1 MKSVLKYLCPQT
13 WFKKREIV
21 FYGSYPHVDKT
32 NPIIKSSDVKR
43 GWEKKATDDFNK
55 KLLEKNNI
63 HAISGHRCLAIN
75 GIMKKGFVLKSD
87 KEFAVETN
95 GNDDDIKIHCNNII
109 IDIYGNHQNGEFS
122 FFESDFLGNYARPKG
137 SVKHIIKKQLP
148 WNVTAPKDVVFL
160 VLPFSYSNDNRFM
173 ATTGIL
179 DPVLA
184 TEINIVFWWLEKDSY
199 QIIRKG
205 TPLAQF
211 IPIPRKS
218 VCESWKMIDNVPE
231 KIHNMRNALEKVAYS
246 TKCRMYS
253 EYKKVAN
260 EIYDTL

>member
-21 FYGSYPHVDKT
+21 FYGNYPHLDKT
-32 NPIIKSSDVKR
+32 NPILKSSDVKR
-43 GWEKKATDDFNK
+43 GWEKDASDNFNK
-55 KLLEKNNI
+55 RILEKNST
-63 HAISGHRCLAIN
+63 HLVSGHRCSAIN
-75 GIMKKGFVLKSD
+75 SIMKEGFVLKSD

-95 GNDDDIKIHCNNII
+95 GNDDDIKIHSHDNI
-109 IDIYGNHQNGEFS
+109 IDIHGNYEDTDFS
-122 FFESDFLGNYARPKG
+122 FFSSDFLGNYARPKN
-137 SVKHIIKKQLP
+137 SVKHIIRKTLP
-148 WNVTAPKDVVFL
+148 WNVVAPKDVVFL

-179 DPVLA
+179 DPLLSMQ
-184 TEINIVFWWLEKDSY
+184 INIIFWWLEKDSY

-218 VCESWKMIDNVPE
+218 VCESWKMVDRVPD
-231 KIHNMRNALEKVAYS
+231 KLYNMSRALNLLRRS
-246 TKCRMYS
+246 TKCTMYS
-253 EYKKVAN
+253 EYKKLAN
-260 EIYDTL
+260 KLHDNI